1 METKDAIVVTNSK
14 LEAIVLHEFIGDTD
28 FNKVATNTPHT
39 YTEKWVWVIRKHKN
53 RQSVREADCLYL
65 REAIYRF
72 ASETNEKDTLL
83 EASMPNFNEYGA
95 ADISGTSGM
104 NSLKATISVYTDD
117 DGKLTLPVY
126 YTADAYIK
134 SITYDK
140 YNL

>member
-1 METKDAIVVTNSK
+1 MEIKDAIVVTNSK

-53 RQSVREADCLYL
+53 RQSVREA
-65 REAIYRF
+65 IYRF
-72 ASETNEKDTLL
+72 ASEINHYSNGKI
-83 EASMPNFNEYGA
+83 FNEYGA
-95 ADISGTSGM
+95 ADISGTSGL